1 MRNQLLNIAEC
12 AIQAGFGF
20 LLGLTDVAVAYATPA
35 GAWRTVVWILVL
47 IVSAVAIVAM
57 NRAVSVARG
66 RRPRRH
72 GRNPS
77 TDSQTHNLSIH
88 ALIRGFRRG

>member
-20 LLGLTDVAVAYATPA
+20 LLGLTDVAVAYTTPA
-35 GAWRTVVWILVL
+35 GTWRTVVWVLVL
-47 IVSAVAIVAM
+47 IMSVVAIVAM
-57 NRAVSVARG
+57 NRAASVARG

-77 TDSQTHNLSIH
+77 TDSQTHNLSIR

>member
-1 MRNQLLNIAEC
+1 MRNQLLNVAEC

-20 LLGLTDVAVAYATPA
+20 LLGLTDVAVAYATPT
-35 GAWRTVVWILVL
+35 GAWRTVVWVLVL
-47 IVSAVAIVAM
+47 IVSAVAIIAM
-57 NRAVSVARG
+57 NRAASVARG
-66 RRPRRH
+66 RQPMRQH
-72 GRNPS
+72 RNPS